1 MHQKKPN
8 TFKVCAFWV
17 LVVSHLIRNEKR
29 RTKKLMNEQNI
40 KIKTVP
46 HFWPPDPVEKRAS
59 LFKVVECRLPTWLVQ
74 KYLQQTICTR
84 VTAHKMSP
92 GNGNKQ
98 LFLVL

>member
-40 KIKTVP
+40 KIKIVP
-46 HFWPPDPVEKRAS
+46 HYWPPVEKRAT
-59 LFKVVECRLPTWLVQ
+59 LVKVVERRLPT
-74 KYLQQTICTR
+74 
-84 VTAHKMSP
+84 
-92 GNGNKQ
+92 
-98 LFLVL
+98 

>member
-46 HFWPPDPVEKRAS
+46 HFWPPVEKRAT
-59 LFKVVECRLPTWLVQ
+59 LVKVVERRLPT
-74 KYLQQTICTR
+74 
-84 VTAHKMSP
+84 
-92 GNGNKQ
+92 
-98 LFLVL
+98 